1 MASNKFENYF
11 KSNELSINKN
21 VINKYITLNSVDNGT
36 KDLES
41 FVVLSNGYSVVKV
54 LKKSV
59 ESLDNFEDLA
69 NDSSD
74 SVTSLKD
81 SILRYLNLVMD
92 NCNNN
97 YEVLNVYSLKEFKE
111 GVYTTPS
118 GSKRFQI
125 NEDYRVN
132 VTLFNK
138 IVSIIGCD
146 GVRIVKRNLGNL
158 GNDDV
163 YTIEIFG
170 KYNQVG
176 YLLPERVY

>member
-1 MASNKFENYF
+1 MTSNKFENYF

-21 VINKYITLNSVDNGT
+21 VINKYITLDSVDDAM
-36 KDLES
+36 KDSKS
-41 FVVLSNGYSVVKV
+41 FVVLSNGYSIVKV

-59 ESLDNFEDLA
+59 ELLDNFEDLA

-74 SVTSLKD
+74 SATFIKD
-81 SILRYLNLVMD
+81 SILRYVNLFM
-92 NCNNN
+92 NNYNYN

-111 GVYTTPS
+111 GIYVTPS
-118 GSKRFQI
+118 GLKKFRI
-125 NEDYRVN
+125 NEDYNVN

-138 IVSIIGCD
+138 IVSIIGCN
-146 GVRIVKRNLGNL
+146 GVRIIKRDLSYN
-158 GNDDV
+158 V
-163 YTIEIFG
+163 RYIIEIFG